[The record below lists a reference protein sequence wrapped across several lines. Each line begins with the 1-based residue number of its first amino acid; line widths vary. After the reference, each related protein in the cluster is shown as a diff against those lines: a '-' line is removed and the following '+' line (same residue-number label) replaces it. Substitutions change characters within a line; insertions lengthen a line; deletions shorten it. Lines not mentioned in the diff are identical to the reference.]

1 MCHRRM
7 AALTLLMKHIRQRDL
22 MELLDKL
29 PLLMVEMVSDEQV
42 RVLIHYM
49 VNAGD
54 SPSRNLCGRW
64 LRVCRNMRINL

>member
-29 PLLMVEMVSDEQV
+29 SLLMVEKYLM
-42 RVLIHYM
+42 
-49 VNAGD
+49 
-54 SPSRNLCGRW
+54 SRY
-64 LRVCRNMRINL
+64 VC